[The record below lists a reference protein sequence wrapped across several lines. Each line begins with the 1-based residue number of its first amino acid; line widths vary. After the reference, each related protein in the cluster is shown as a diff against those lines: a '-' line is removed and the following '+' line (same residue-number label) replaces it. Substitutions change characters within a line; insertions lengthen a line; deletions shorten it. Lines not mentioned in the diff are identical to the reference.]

1 MCETQF
7 NKAKKAIETIEDWS
21 HSIYVDGDIEDS
33 ELREALGI
41 VIRKA
46 YSWMDLKQSRM
57 EKDFE
62 TLDDFKLVFEDIEW
76 FYGPKT
82 GA

>member
-7 NKAKKAIETIEDWS
+7 EKAKKAIETIDGWS

-33 ELREALGI
+33 ELEEALEI
-41 VIRKA
+41 VLDKA
-46 YSWMDLKQSRM
+46 NSWMDLKQRRM

-62 TLDDFKLVFEDIEW
+62 TLEDFKLVFEDIEW
-76 FYGPKT
+76 FYGPNHSK
-82 GA
+82 

>member
-7 NKAKKAIETIEDWS
+7 EKAMKAIETIEDWS

-33 ELREALGI
+33 ELEEALEI
-41 VIRKA
+41 VLDKA
-46 YSWMDLKQSRM
+46 NSWMDLKQRRM

-76 FYGPKT
+76 FYGPNHSK
-82 GA
+82 